1 MPAGLDVGIGL
12 SHVVASAVARDQELR
27 PCGVGSRAGPTGCQD
42 RDHAGR
48 RRPVAE
54 TTAGRS
60 AGACRCAVNVLVRV
74 LQLTESCSGR
84 RTPHPWT
91 PLPGL
96 RAPAARRLETWP
108 RPPQFRIHDSFA
120 GRNFAC
126 TTPLRAAA
134 RVFSKAVN
142 RGQPPPG
149 LSWSVA
155 STIAGAFCIVWDA
168 RPADDR

>member
-1 MPAGLDVGIGL
+1 MP
-12 SHVVASAVARDQELR
+12 LR
-27 PCGVGSRAGPTGCQD
+27 RQRAGEGPAAH
-42 RDHAGR
+42 RK
-48 RRPVAE
+48 
-54 TTAGRS
+54 
-60 AGACRCAVNVLVRV
+60 L
-74 LQLTESCSGR
+74 
-84 RTPHPWT
+84 
-91 PLPGL
+91 L
-96 RAPAARRLETWP
+96 RAPHTTSVDATPGASRP
-108 RPPQFRIHDSFA
+108 GSAPIGDVARPPQFRIHDSFA